1 MFFELET
8 PVFEIL
14 LIAIVGLTPSILSLW
29 LMRRAKLQAQ
39 ARLQAISQSMASPR
53 LWNTHLPQLE
63 TFQDSYYIEGVGH
76 VIGDISCQYNCKS
89 AYLRCAVHP
98 CATSCEN
105 CRDYSPTTLDYTD
118 KLPSS
123 S

>member
-1 MFFELET
+1 M
-8 PVFEIL
+8 FEIIF
-14 LIAIVGLTPSILSLW
+14 IAVLGLTPSILSLW
-29 LMRRAKLQAQ
+29 LMRRAKLQAE

-53 LWNTHLPQLE
+53 LWNTQLPQVE

-105 CRDYSPTTLDYTD
+105 CRDYSPTSLDYTD
-118 KLPSS
+118 NLKSS